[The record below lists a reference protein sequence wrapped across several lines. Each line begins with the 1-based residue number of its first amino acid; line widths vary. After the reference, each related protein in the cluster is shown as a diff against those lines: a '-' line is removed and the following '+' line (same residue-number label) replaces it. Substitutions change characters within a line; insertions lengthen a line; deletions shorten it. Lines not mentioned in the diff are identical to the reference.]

1 MSKKSITVLL
11 ALLLSLT
18 AACGQ
23 APTADPV
30 ASTPINVEETA
41 QPASDQSNFLWQIT
55 LLGAEASDNLA
66 NTQTF
71 QLYGGATE
79 DVQYTKTAEE
89 GYLFLLL
96 NLQVDKNGTGGD
108 RFSWSDVYV
117 EDGQG
122 NQFHRMENDVF
133 LEDYDLT
140 RLKSTD
146 LTIGNNSGYIC
157 LEIPEDTDLTDLRMI
172 HEATEGKNIIPIQVG

>member
-1 MSKKSITVLL
+1 MNQNAKKSVIALL
-11 ALLLSLT
+11 AALLCLT
-18 AACGQ
+18 AACGT
-23 APTADPV
+23 APAPMNSDEAV
-30 ASTPINVEETA
+30 
-41 QPASDQSNFLWQIT
+41 QPASDQSGFLWQIA
-55 LLGAEASDNLA
+55 LLDAEASDNLA

-71 QLYGGATE
+71 QLYGGVTE
-79 DVQYTKTAEE
+79 NVQYAKTAKE

-96 NLQVDKNGTGGD
+96 NLQVDKNGTGGQ

-122 NQFHRMENDVF
+122 NHFRRMENDVF

-146 LTIGNNSGYIC
+146 LAIGNNSGYIC
-157 LEIPEDTDLTDLRMI
+157 LEIPADTDLTDLRLI
-172 HEATEGKNIIPIQVG
+172 HEAAEGKNIIPIQVR